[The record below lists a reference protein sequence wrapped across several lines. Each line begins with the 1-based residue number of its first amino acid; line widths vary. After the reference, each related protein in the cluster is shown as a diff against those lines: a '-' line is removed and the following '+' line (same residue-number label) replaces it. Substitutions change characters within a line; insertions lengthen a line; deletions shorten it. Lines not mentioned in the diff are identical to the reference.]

1 MDGPIGG
8 PSNRNKRKKGDKTMK
23 TNNLVLAFT
32 GPYMTDVIIA
42 LDLGPYGGTRP
53 DLDVRRLDIKYTG
66 RAASHTA
73 TEIAASRAGYGCGW
87 GSTSKLWPISADES
101 VKIIAEIESAAAKAD
116 EHPLDWKGICPR
128 CSTYC
133 EGDCCN

>member
-1 MDGPIGG
+1 
-8 PSNRNKRKKGDKTMK
+8 MK

-53 DLDVRRLDIKYTG
+53 GLDVRRLDIKYTG

-87 GSTSKLWPISADES
+87 GSSSKLWPISEAES
-101 VKIIAEIESAAAKAD
+101 ATIIAEIEAAEAAAKKTD
-116 EHPLDWKGICPR
+116 ERISDHSTGRICP
-128 CSTYC
+128 CCGTYC

>member
-1 MDGPIGG
+1 
-8 PSNRNKRKKGDKTMK
+8 MK

-53 DLDVRRLDIKYTG
+53 GLDVRRLDIKYTG
-66 RAASHTA
+66 RAVWSPTA
-73 TEIAASRAGYGCGW
+73 LAIAASRAGYGCGW
-87 GSTSKLWPISADES
+87 GSSSKLWPISADES
-101 VKIIAEIESAAAKAD
+101 AKIIAEIEAASSAAAKAD